1 MQRLLKNVFPALL
14 GLLFTAS
21 AAAGQFDDVEIKT
34 TKVADGIYMLA
45 GMGGNIGLLTGPDG
59 NFLIDDQFAPLTDKI
74 RAAVAE
80 VGEGDIRFI
89 LNTHYHG
96 DHTGGNENLGS
107 TGSLIIAHEN
117 VRKRL
122 STDEFMQTL
131 RDQGAE
137 DPSAALPV
145 ITFNDGINFHI
156 NGLTLR
162 GVHIANAH
170 TDGDTMI
177 WFEGANV
184 VHMGDT
190 FFQVGFPFV
199 DVEGGGSLAG
209 MMKAIDHVLAKA
221 DSETRI
227 IPGHGELTDV
237 EGLKEYRAMLV
248 DVARRVEKLKAEGNS
263 VDDIVEMDP
272 LADLRERW
280 DWAFIN
286 ADKLIRAIYPEL

>member
-1 MQRLLKNVFPALL
+1 MQKLFKILFPMLL
-14 GLLFTAS
+14 GSLFAS
-21 AAAGQFDDVEIKT
+21 SAMAGQFEDVEIKT
-34 TKVADGIYMLA
+34 TKVADGIYMLS

-59 NFLIDDQFAPLTDKI
+59 NFLIDDQFAPLTEKI
-74 RAAVAE
+74 RAAVAA

-107 TGSLIIAHEN
+107 AGSLIFAHEN
-117 VRKRL
+117 VRKRM
-122 STDEFMQTL
+122 STDDFLQNL
-131 RDQGAE
+131 RDQGAS
-137 DPSAALPV
+137 DPAAALPV
-145 ITFNDGINFHI
+145 VTFNDSINFHI

-162 GVHIANAH
+162 GEHIANAH

-190 FFQVGFPFV
+190 FFQIGFPYV
-199 DVEGGGSLAG
+199 DVEAGGSLAG
-209 MMKAIDHVLAKA
+209 IMTAIERVLAKA
-221 DSETRI
+221 DSKTRI
-227 IPGHGELTDV
+227 IPGHGALTDV
-237 EGLKEYRAMLV
+237 EGLKEYQAMLQ
-248 DVARRVEKLKAEGNS
+248 DVAGRIGKLKAKGRS
-263 VDDIVEMDP
+263 VDEIVAMDP

-286 ADKLIRAIYPEL
+286 ADKLIRSIYPEL